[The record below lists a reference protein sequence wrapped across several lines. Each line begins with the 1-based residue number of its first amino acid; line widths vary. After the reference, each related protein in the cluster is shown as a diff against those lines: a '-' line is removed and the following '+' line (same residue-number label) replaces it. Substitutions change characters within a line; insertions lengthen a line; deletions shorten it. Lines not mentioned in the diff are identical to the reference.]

1 MCPTGQVIFQSGHVL
16 IFPAVCISFTG
27 LVQILAGHMNIFAGH
42 VNFQNHVPDRHVNQ
56 MLNVNPL
63 RIFRTKGHL
72 LVWVPP
78 HLALS
83 SWWEPDRCRPTSV
96 NIITMG
102 CCSAAGCRQ
111 PHRKPH
117 RGDRN
122 RSVCFVSSRFRSLR
136 SQSNR
141 FVKFLGNFSKHV
153 LTTKIVFVTK
163 NDVDLKLQQSR
174 YVEYWR
180 S

>member
-83 SWWEPDRCRPTSV
+83 CLALHCLVLPGFGYD
-96 NIITMG
+96 
-102 CCSAAGCRQ
+102 AL
-111 PHRKPH
+111 
-117 RGDRN
+117 
-122 RSVCFVSSRFRSLR
+122 SS
-136 SQSNR
+136 NM
-141 FVKFLGNFSKHV
+141 
-153 LTTKIVFVTK
+153 K
-163 NDVDLKLQQSR
+163 NGIYMVGLF
-174 YVEYWR
+174 
-180 S
+180 